1 LTLVQCDS
9 PNSMLFRRIASPD
22 NDKNNHHIPF
32 PSHAVPLSRLPRYRQ
47 YRTRLSVGCF
57 SRSRIC
63 ARGINPGIAEA
74 ASAHSLVA
82 LLDSWSGARSKGR
95 IVEDRSG
102 VFVGFI
108 HARRRSMVCLVL
120 VVDSGVTKRCLRDRP
135 RTPSSMKGM
144 TMMVGR
150 ICQIEKG
157 LTRRMIQV
165 SCNPAG
171 RKTCISG

>member
-1 LTLVQCDS
+1 VTAQIQCCFVVSHLPTMIRITITFRSPRTLS
-9 PNSMLFRRIASPD
+9 PCPVCPGTAST
-22 NDKNNHHIPF
+22 
-32 PSHAVPLSRLPRYRQ
+32 VP
-47 YRTRLSVGCF
+47 GCPWAGF

-102 VFVGFI
+102 VIVGFI

-120 VVDSGVTKRCLRDRP
+120 VVDSGVTKRCLRDRL